1 MARGSASDARTS
13 VVIATHD
20 RRDQLLQVLE
30 RLVALPERPPIV
42 VVDNGSSDGTSDA
55 VTGSFPQVSLMR
67 LGHNLGAPARN
78 LGARSV
84 DTPYVAFA
92 DDDSWWAPG
101 SLRRAADHL
110 DRSPRLAVLQASI
123 LVGPDERLDPVC
135 AAMSRSPLPDAA
147 DLPGPPLLGF
157 VACGAV
163 VRRDAFLA
171 VGGFDDLLFFLGEEQ
186 LVAQDLTAA
195 GWAVAYAA
203 DVVAHHHPSPV
214 RDRAA
219 RRTREVRNDLLST
232 WMRRPLKVAVSRTA
246 SSLRRSLRDPLIA
259 AGVAQAVVR
268 MPAALRRRRRLP
280 ESVELQVMLL
290 ERPFAGSETVA

>member
-1 MARGSASDARTS
+1 MERESDTDARTS

-20 RRDQLLQVLE
+20 RRDQLLQALE

-42 VVDNGSSDGTSDA
+42 VVDNGSSDGTSEA
-55 VTGSFPQVSLMR
+55 VTRCFPQVALMR
-67 LGHNLGAPARN
+67 LSHNRGAPARN
-78 LGARSV
+78 LGASAV

-110 DRSPRLAVLQASI
+110 DRSPRLAVLQARI
-123 LVGPDERLDPVC
+123 LVGPAERLDPVC
-135 AAMSRSPLPDAA
+135 AAMSRSPLPDAE

-186 LVAQDLTAA
+186 LVAQDLAAA
-195 GWAVAYAA
+195 GWALAYAA
-203 DVVAHHHPSPV
+203 DVVAHHHPSAV
-214 RDRAA
+214 RDPAA
-219 RRTREVRNDLLST
+219 RRTRQVRNDLLSS
-232 WMRRPLKVAVSRTA
+232 WMRRPLRVALGRTA
-246 SSLRRSLRDPLIA
+246 SSLRRSLREPLIA
-259 AGVAQAVVR
+259 VGVAQAVVR

-280 ESVELQVMLL
+280 DPVEMQLMLL
-290 ERPFAGSETVA
+290 ERPFTGREAVA